1 MERATPAD
9 PTGNDVSGIAA
20 AAQGAYIMNKPPSLT
35 RRRDL
40 RTATAA
46 ASLPLVHIH
55 TAGAAGKL
63 SIGFW
68 DHWVPS
74 GNAILSRQIAAWAEK
89 NKVDVTVDFITSND
103 FKLTLTAAAEAQAHT
118 GHDALQFGQNQYDL
132 NTYADQLEPIDDA
145 IEEITKA

>member
-1 MERATPAD
+1 M
-9 PTGNDVSGIAA
+9 
-20 AAQGAYIMNKPPSLT
+20 
-35 RRRDL
+35 
-40 RTATAA
+40 
-46 ASLPLVHIH
+46 
-55 TAGAAGKL
+55 
-63 SIGFW
+63 
-68 DHWVPS
+68 PS

-89 NKVDVTVDFITSND
+89 NQVDVTVDFITSND